1 MEKEKS
7 SKSNLT
13 EGSILDKLLFIAIPI
28 MGTQVIQMAYNMT
41 DMFWLGR
48 LGSNAVAAAGTAGMF
63 LWLSMTF
70 NMFGRMGAEI
80 GVSQNL
86 GRNDVETAK
95 EYGQSSLTISL
106 ILGILFTLFLIVF
119 RNQLVGFF
127 DIQEEEVVAM
137 TVEYLVYVSL
147 GIPFSFVSGAAMGI
161 ANGSGNSRLPFFI
174 SIIGLVINV
183 VLDPYLI
190 FNMNMGVAG
199 AAIATVLAQSVVC
212 VIALWALKKHSSRPF
227 DNFKLFKISNRA
239 VIKQIFV
246 WATPIAVE
254 SFLFTFLS
262 MFISRFIAV
271 FGAGAMASQRIG
283 SQIESLSWL
292 IAGGFSSALTAYIG
306 QNFGA
311 LKWPR
316 IHQGFKIS
324 MGIMSVWGII
334 VTIVLYFLGGTIFAL
349 FLPGEPE
356 VIEMGANYLR
366 ILAVCQFVSCLEG
379 ISSGAFRGM
388 GKTTIPSVVSATSN
402 FGRVIAAYFL
412 HKTSMGLDG
421 IWWAVAI
428 GAFVRGAWMFAWYM
442 ISSGKL
448 PKVEGALEEV

>member
-1 MEKEKS
+1 MGKKKS
-7 SKSNLT
+7 DEFNLT
-13 EGSILDKLLFIAIPI
+13 EGSILDKLLLIAIPI

-48 LGSNAVAAAGTAGMF
+48 LGSNAVAASGTAGMF

-86 GRNDVETAK
+86 GRNDKESAK
-95 EYGQSSLTISL
+95 SYAQASLFIAF
-106 ILGILFTLFLIVF
+106 ILGILFTAFLIAF
-119 RNQLVGFF
+119 RKQLIGFF
-127 DIQEEEVVAM
+127 DIQEAEVVTM
-137 TVEYLVYVSL
+137 TVDYLVYVSL
-147 GIPFSFVSGAAMGI
+147 GIPFQFLSGAAIGI
-161 ANGSGNSRLPFFI
+161 SNGAGNSRLPFYI
-174 SIIGLVINV
+174 SIVGLVINV
-183 VLDPYLI
+183 ILDPVLI
-190 FNMNMGVAG
+190 FNMNMGVIG
-199 AAIATVLAQSVVC
+199 AAVATVIAQAVVC
-212 VIALWALKKHSSRPF
+212 VLGMLALKKHPSVPF
-227 DNFKLFKISNRA
+227 ENLKLISIPKAA
-239 VIKQIFV
+239 VLKQIFI

-262 MFISRFIAV
+262 MIISRFVAV
-271 FGAGAMASQRIG
+271 FGAGAMATQRIG

-292 IAGGFSSALTAYIG
+292 IAGGFSSALTAYVG

-324 MGIMSVWGII
+324 MRIMSVWGVI
-334 VTIVLYFLGGTIFAL
+334 VTLIIYFGGGTIFAL

-356 VIEMGANYLR
+356 VIAMGAHYLQ

-388 GKTTIPSVVSATSN
+388 GKTTNPSLVSATSN
-402 FGRVIAAYFL
+402 FFRVVAAYFL
-412 HKTSMGLDG
+412 YRTSLGLDG
-421 IWWAVAI
+421 IWWAVTI
-428 GAFVRGAWMFAWYM
+428 GAFVRGAWMFSWYM
-442 ISSGKL
+442 ISSRKL
-448 PKVEGALEEV
+448 PKEEGVAV

>member
-1 MEKEKS
+1 MEKKES
-7 SKSNLT
+7 NRFNLT

-48 LGSNAVAAAGTAGMF
+48 LGSNAVAASGTAGMF

-70 NMFGRMGAEI
+70 NTFGRMGAEI

-86 GRNDVETAK
+86 GRNDKEKAK
-95 EYGQSSLTISL
+95 SYAQASLVIAL
-106 ILGILFTLFLIVF
+106 ILGILFTLFLILF
-119 RNQLVGFF
+119 RNRLIGFF
-127 DIQEEEVVAM
+127 DIQEAEVVSM
-137 TVEYLVYVSL
+137 TVEYLIYVSL
-147 GIPFSFVSGAAMGI
+147 GIPFSFISGAAIGI
-161 ANGSGNSRLPFFI
+161 SNGAGNSRLPFYI
-174 SIIGLVINV
+174 SIVGLVINV

-190 FNMNMGVAG
+190 FNCNMGVIG
-199 AAIATVLAQSVVC
+199 AAVATVIAQGVSCFLA
-212 VIALWALKKHSSRPF
+212 LLALKYHPSVPF
-227 DNFKLFKISNRA
+227 ENFKLISIPKSD
-239 VIKQIFV
+239 VLKQIFT

-262 MFISRFIAV
+262 MIISRFVAS
-271 FGAGAMASQRIG
+271 FGSGAMATQRIG

-324 MGIMSVWGII
+324 MGIMAVWGVI
-334 VTIVLYFLGGTIFAL
+334 VTFVLYFGGGNIFAL
-349 FLPGEPE
+349 FLPDEPE
-356 VIEMGANYLR
+356 VIAMGAHYLK

-388 GKTTIPSVVSATSN
+388 GKTANPSLVSASSN
-402 FGRVIAAYFL
+402 FLRVIAAYFL
-412 HKTSMGLDG
+412 YRTSMGLDG
-421 IWWAVAI
+421 IWWAVTI
-428 GAFVRGAWMFAWYM
+428 GAFVRGLWMFVWYM
-442 ISSGKL
+442 SYSRKL
-448 PKVEGALEEV
+448 PKEEGVAV